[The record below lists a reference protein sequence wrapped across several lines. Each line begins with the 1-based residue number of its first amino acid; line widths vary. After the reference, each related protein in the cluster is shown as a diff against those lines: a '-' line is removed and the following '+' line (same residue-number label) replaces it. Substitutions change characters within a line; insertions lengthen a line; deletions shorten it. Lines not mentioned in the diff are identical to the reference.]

1 MTSKIDINPQKND
14 NDSLIQYAL
23 TSDDYLDQFAPIIK
37 AELANKESLDD
48 LISRLD
54 SAYKEKEDTLEGASF
69 TSVDKLTSSIE
80 NISQV
85 SKSAGQIGQEI
96 ASINDQVRKT
106 GLDYLDKKKT
116 ALKYKRL
123 HNKISETTLTINS
136 CLDMLDKTNRVFELF
151 HNKSY
156 FKALI
161 NLNSLM
167 KSPSEDI
174 EMFEFTRKIHN
185 SLPAIKQLI
194 IDETFHQLIRWFN
207 VSFEKNLT
215 TIGEQMFEHFEKLN
229 QAWAEQQEQDESLL
243 PFKLNTPLERAFR
256 DDELKSFN
264 PLSNDKIQIDL
275 GPVYHSMMVF
285 ELIDEFDRLKDD
297 FSNELLRKRDRLIY
311 PIREA
316 LATLKFDMFSNNESL
331 KIVIY
336 SLAAFF
342 VVDRMIAAKTEYQ
355 LRNKKQTDDLFS
367 SVITKFIPILKGHIK
382 KYHDDFQNLKDLN
395 EIVGIFVQILEN
407 YEFNVEALYEV
418 LITLFQQYIN
428 TLTKDFE
435 LDYQNLSLEENPQPI
450 TIENKTQLNNVQT
463 NCFHKFKDS
472 ITEFPVVLP
481 FSIIYVA
488 TCLKLRGFIHDVYAF
503 VGKYYAH
510 QNSEILKLIGKSID
524 HVLINIVLKDLKT
537 KIDSSYK
544 EEVSQNLINLEF
556 FSRSVVEIENYL
568 NYSSDPTI
576 ARCRS
581 SSLLIRL
588 RSQKE
593 FQTIQSKAEEGMF
606 DMVDSKIDML
616 FDMVDFD
623 WESKKVNEEPSI
635 GIKDMGLFLENI
647 FMLDFSHLP
656 YTIKS
661 LLLIR
666 TFDKIVTFFKQSIY
680 QTDFITSES
689 IMNFE
694 TDIKYI
700 ESIIPGLK
708 QQKTST
714 RHLTADSETS
724 NSTFQTIFA
733 GLTQIIDLLKDGN
746 LEAYKDETT
755 RMRKFNTIAPEEA
768 IELIQKLENYQ
779 VLKREM
785 SEPEQQEHAD
795 PNNGTNGDSA
805 RSMFGF
811 KRSNTTA
818 SLTSPSKMSMFK
830 RQIS

>member
-1 MTSKIDINPQKND
+1 MTSKLDINPQKND

-23 TSDDYLDQFAPIIK
+23 TSDDYLDQFVPIIK
-37 AELANKESLDD
+37 AELANKESLED

-54 SAYKEKEDTLEGASF
+54 SAYKEEEDTLEGASF

-80 NISQV
+80 NISEV
-85 SKSAGQIGQEI
+85 SKTSGQIGQEI
-96 ASINDQVRKT
+96 ASINGQLRKT

-123 HNKISETTLTINS
+123 HNKISETTLTINL
-136 CLDMLDKTNRVFELF
+136 CLDMLDKTNKVFELF

-156 FKALI
+156 YKALI
-161 NLNSLM
+161 NLNLLM
-167 KSPSEDI
+167 KSRSEDI
-174 EMFEFTRKIHN
+174 EMFEFTQKIHN
-185 SLPAIKQLI
+185 SLPTIKQLI
-194 IDETFHQLIRWFN
+194 IDETFNQLIRWFN

-215 TIGEQMFEHFEKLN
+215 SIGEQMFEHFEKLN
-229 QAWAEQQEQDESLL
+229 QAWAEQQQQDESLL
-243 PFKLNTPLERAFR
+243 PFKVNTPLERAFR

-264 PLSNDKIQIDL
+264 PLSNDKVQIDL
-275 GPVYHSMMVF
+275 GPVYHSIMVF

-316 LATLKFDMFSNNESL
+316 LATQKLDMFSNNESL

-342 VVDRMIAAKTEYQ
+342 VTDRMIAAKTEYQ

-367 SVITKFIPILKGHIK
+367 SVITKFVPVLKRHIEK
-382 KYHDDFQNLKDLN
+382 LHDDSQNLKDLN
-395 EIVGIFVQILEN
+395 EIIGIFVQILEN

-418 LITLFQQYIN
+418 LIMLFQEYIN

-450 TIENKTQLNNVQT
+450 TIENKTQLNNVQA
-463 NCFHKFKDS
+463 NCFHKFKDT

-488 TCLKLRGFIHDVYAF
+488 TCLKMRAFIHDVYDF
-503 VGKYYAH
+503 VGKYYVH
-510 QNSEILKLIGKSID
+510 QNTEILKLIGKSVD

-556 FSRSVVEIENYL
+556 FSRSVIEIENYL
-568 NYSSDPTI
+568 NYSNDPTI

-581 SSLLIRL
+581 SSLLTRL

-593 FQTIQSKAEEGMF
+593 FQAIQSKAEEGMF

-623 WESKKVNEEPSI
+623 WESKEVNEEPSI

-666 TFDKIVTFFKQSIY
+666 TFDKIVNFFKQSIY
-680 QTDFITSES
+680 QTDFITNES

-708 QQKTST
+708 QQNTST
-714 RHLTADSETS
+714 RHLTADSDTS

-755 RMRKFNTIAPEEA
+755 RMRKFNTILPEEA

-785 SEPEQQEHAD
+785 SEPEQQEHID
-795 PNNGTNGDSA
+795 PNSGSNGDSA

-818 SLTSPSKMSMFK
+818 SFTSPSKMSMFK